1 MDNMKKVRLV
11 EIIQPMLLIFII
23 IIILGIIYQLYFFY
37 YKKLH
42 IVPLITNKL
51 SEIQEENSNNI
62 TNNITYNRCNTIK
75 LQENIQK
82 VFDDNGIVKDASAWD
97 IYMPCGYNYVEG
109 ELESLS
115 AKQITKNK
123 RIFAISGC
131 DKIASK
137 NNLWKILRDYYG
149 REGAST
155 IMPESY
161 IINDK
166 KEMKIFKEN
175 YQKGKLYL
183 VKKNIQRKEG
193 IIITGN
199 YDRIISMW
207 SYKVIQE
214 YVPDLY
220 VLKNRKIN
228 IRLYLLVVCYNGK
241 VGGYLYNQGKCI
253 YTNKDYDESVASETK
268 EREVHLTSVN
278 LDTDIYKTHPE
289 TLDDLERHLGN
300 PDYSK
305 LWNNILNCM
314 KKTMKASEGH
324 ICHLNKLQKAVAFQ
338 VFGGDIIFDKD
349 FHPYLLELNKGPS
362 MKYITEKDKEMKDR
376 LTRDIFSFVG
386 LTKDKLE
393 GHFIRLN

>member
-1 MDNMKKVRLV
+1 MKKVGLD
-11 EIIQPMLLIFII
+11 EIIQPMILIFII
-23 IIILGIIYQLYFFY
+23 IIILGIVYQLYFYY

-51 SEIQEENSNNI
+51 SEEN
-62 TNNITYNRCNTIK
+62 TNNITYNTCDTIK
-75 LQENIQK
+75 LQKNIQK
-82 VFDDNGIVKDASAWD
+82 VFDDNGIIKDASAWD

-109 ELESLS
+109 ELESLG
-115 AKQITKNK
+115 KDQITKNK

-149 REGAST
+149 REEAST

-175 YQKGKLYL
+175 YQKGKLYF

-193 IIITGN
+193 IVITDN
-199 YDRIISMW
+199 YDKIISMW

-214 YVPDLY
+214 YVPNLY
-220 VLKNRKIN
+220 ILKHRKIN
-228 IRLYLLVVCYNGK
+228 IRLYLLIVCYNGK
-241 VGGYLYNQGKCI
+241 VGGYLYNRGKCI
-253 YTNKDYDESVASETK
+253 YTNQDYNESSVANKTK

-278 LDTDIYKTHPE
+278 LNTDIYKTHPE
-289 TLDDLERHLGN
+289 TLDDLERYLGN
-300 PDYSK
+300 RDYSK

-314 KKTMKASEGH
+314 KKTMKSAEGH
-324 ICHLNKLQKAVAFQ
+324 ICNLNKLQKAVAFQ
-338 VFGGDIIFDKD
+338 VFGADIIFDKD

-362 MKYITEKDKEMKDR
+362 MKYITEIDKEMKDR

-386 LTKDKLE
+386 LTKNKLE